1 MKQLAVLIV
10 LLFCLSPALKAQL
23 YGNLLPSRYMYGPR
37 HLTLEQI
44 QGTPYLNPDFV
55 NGKVTTT
62 DGSTFN
68 DIPLRYNCYS
78 DVIEFKKEDVG
89 YDIDPKNIVDKV
101 EFGGRVF
108 GYLQFEP
115 GFGHNMGYFQ
125 ILAEGKAKLCV
136 KYQIGFLEREELR
149 GYATPKPDRFDNLK
163 VTYWISMDNA
173 PAKQIL
179 NKGKFLELFSEKKNE
194 VEGFMASKK
203 LTIKKEDDL
212 KKIVSYYN
220 TL

>member
-1 MKQLAVLIV
+1 M
-10 LLFCLSPALKAQL
+10 F
-23 YGNLLPSRYMYGPR
+23 GPR
-37 HLTLEQI
+37 HLTLDKI

-55 NGKVTTT
+55 NGKVITT
-62 DGSTFN
+62 DGNTFN

-89 YDIDPKNIVDKV
+89 YDISPKDIIDKV

-108 GYLQFEP
+108 SYIQFEP

-125 ILAEGKAKLCV
+125 ILTEGKAKLCV
-136 KYQIGFLEREELR
+136 KYQIGFLEREELK
-149 GYATPKPDRFDNLK
+149 GFSTPKPDRFDEMK
-163 VTYWISMDNA
+163 VTYWISMNDA
-173 PAKQIL
+173 PAKQVL
-179 NKGKFLELFSEKKNE
+179 NKNKFLDLFSDKKNE
-194 VEGFMASKK
+194 VESFMSNQK